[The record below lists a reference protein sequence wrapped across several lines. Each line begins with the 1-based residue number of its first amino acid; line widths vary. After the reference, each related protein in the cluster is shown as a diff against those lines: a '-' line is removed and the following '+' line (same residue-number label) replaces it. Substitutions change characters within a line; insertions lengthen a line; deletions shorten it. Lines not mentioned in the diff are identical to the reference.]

1 MAASS
6 SRPRGVFL
14 NLYEFTMSDLCGIY
28 VLSNPMKWMRRTAAG
43 KEDNR
48 MLIQEVSPERFAQL
62 FHHYHEALA
71 GEPENATK
79 LRTKEAWERVPA
91 TEKSRLIAAARLA
104 LLEVEVLP
112 RETPSRR
119 YFAKP
124 GEAEWGC

>member
-1 MAASS
+1 
-6 SRPRGVFL
+6 
-14 NLYEFTMSDLCGIY
+14 
-28 VLSNPMKWMRRTAAG
+28 
-43 KEDNR
+43 

-71 GEPENATK
+71 GEPESAAK

-91 TEKSRLIAAARLA
+91 MEKSRLITAARLA

-112 RETPSRR
+112 RETSSRESQSRR